1 MRLKDKVTIVT
12 GAAQGIGEYVAKKL
26 GEHGSKIVIADV
38 NEETGA
44 QALRGLKDEG
54 IDAIFVKTDVGN
66 EDSVKEMIKT
76 AVDQYGGIDSLVNN
90 AGISLRKSVVDTSLE
105 EWQKVMYVNLQ
116 GTFLCSKYAIPEI
129 AKRGGG
135 SIVNMASWHAYK
147 TITRLA
153 AYAASKGAITSLTRQ
168 MALDCGPLKIRVNA
182 VCPGTIDTPMLH
194 NLFNNLPDPED
205 AFRQTLDFQPLG
217 RIGTGEDVAN
227 ACLFLV
233 SDESTYISGDSL
245 MVDGASFVKLA
256 RPLMFD

>member
-1 MRLKDKVTIVT
+1 MRLKDKVSIVT
-12 GAAQGIGEYVAKKL
+12 GASQGIGEYVAEKL
-26 GEHGSKIVIADV
+26 GQHGSKIVIADI

-44 QALRGLKDEG
+44 KVLERFKSTG
-54 IDAIFVKTDVGN
+54 IHAIFVKTDVSD
-66 EDSVKEMIKT
+66 EQSVREMIKT
-76 AVDQYGGIDSLVNN
+76 TVNHYGGMDALVNN
-90 AGISLRKSVVDTSLE
+90 AGISLRKSVVDTTLE
-105 EWQKVMYVNLQ
+105 EWQKVMNVNLQ

-153 AYAASKGAITSLTRQ
+153 AYAASKGAITALTRQ

-194 NLFNNLPDPED
+194 NLFSTLPDPEN
-205 AFRQTLDFQPLG
+205 ALKQTLDFQPLG

-227 ACLFLV
+227 ACLYLV
-233 SDESTYISGDSL
+233 SDESSYISGDSL
-245 MVDGASFVKLA
+245 MIDGASFVKLA

>member
-12 GAAQGIGEYVAKKL
+12 GAGQGIGEFVAQKL
-26 GEHGSKIVIADV
+26 GEHGSKIVIADI
-38 NEETGA
+38 NEETA
-44 QALRGLKDEG
+44 EQALKKIKSSG
-54 IDAIFVKTDVGN
+54 IEAVFIKTDVGN
-66 EDSVKEMIKT
+66 EVSVQKMIEA
-76 AVDQYGGIDSLVNN
+76 AVNQYGGIDGLVNN
-90 AGISLRKSVVDTSLE
+90 AGITLRKSVVDTSLE

-116 GTFLCSKYAIPEI
+116 GTFLCSKYAIPQI

-135 SIVNMASWHAYK
+135 SIVNMSSWHAYK
-147 TITRLA
+147 TITRIA

-168 MALDCGPLKIRVNA
+168 MALDCGPLNIRVNA

-194 NLFNNLPDPED
+194 NLFSNLPDPED
-205 AFRQTLDFQPLG
+205 ALNQTLDYQPLG

-227 ACLFLV
+227 ACLYLI